1 MVRQLHDKMVARIT
15 DNGMVSKVFAVT
27 NGVKQGCVMDP
38 TLFILMLSAML
49 RDAYRDERP
58 GIHIFYRT
66 NGQLLQTRL
75 MQAPTHV

>member
-1 MVRQLHDKMVARIT
+1 
-15 DNGMVSKVFAVT
+15 
-27 NGVKQGCVMDP
+27 
-38 TLFILMLSAML
+38 MLSAML

-75 MQAPTHV
+75 MQAPTHVSTTSVHDLIFADDCTLEIVMEVDMQRSMNPFT